1 MKLLIADDHPLF
13 RLGLKAML
21 EREGFKHI
29 LEAENGLDAVEKAL
43 KYQPG
48 AILMDIK
55 MPELDGIEATRELR
69 RRGYGGFIIML
80 TTFSEPAL
88 QVAAYKAGANAYLL
102 KEASALEVARTL
114 HDLETG
120 HRTRF
125 KPPTLPDLTEREME
139 VLTGLSKGR
148 SAKEIAFELG
158 LSPETVRDYIKKLY
172 LKLGAHS
179 RVEALEVARRLGLI

>member
-1 MKLLIADDHPLF
+1 M
-13 RLGLKAML
+13 
-21 EREGFKHI
+21 
-29 LEAENGLDAVEKAL
+29 
-43 KYQPG
+43 
-48 AILMDIK
+48 
-55 MPELDGIEATRELR
+55 
-69 RRGYGGFIIML
+69 
-80 TTFSEPAL
+80 
-88 QVAAYKAGANAYLL
+88 AAYKAGANAYLL

>member
-21 EREGFKHI
+21 EREGFKSI
-29 LEAENGLDAVEKAL
+29 MEAENGLDAVEKAL

-55 MPELDGIEATRELR
+55 MPRMDGIEATRELR
-69 RRGYGGFIIML
+69 RRGYAGFIIML

-114 HDLETG
+114 YDLEQG

-125 KPPTLPDLTEREME
+125 KPPTLPDLTERELE
-139 VLTGLSKGR
+139 VLRGLSKGH

-179 RVEALEVARRLGLI
+179 RIEALEEARRLGLI

>member
-43 KYQPG
+43 KHQPG

-88 QVAAYKAGANAYLL
+88 QVAAYKAGANAFLL